1 VLKTDLA
8 LPAAAAAVVVTAVAR
23 VHWPAGL
30 FVKLLP
36 AWKSADGVAE
46 SAWQQVTAVAAAVVV
61 TESRVAMVAAV
72 LSNVVAARFALL
84 AAVVL
89 VATFLTVQLPR
100 LLAAVGNGVAQ
111 LDWWRTAAAAA
122 AAACRLASFAVLLC
136 GIEDEAAAKPELVLG
151 SLSSRAAVVVASKC
165 RCRAHSCLPADDAA
179 AKIAPVVFDAP
190 LVP

>member
-100 LLAAVGNGVAQ
+100 LLHVDWHHLLCCCAALKMRQQQSQSWCWGRFQVVLLLLWHQ
-111 LDWWRTAAAAA
+111 SAAAELTRASLLMTQLP
-122 AAACRLASFAVLLC
+122 RLLL
-136 GIEDEAAAKPELVLG
+136 
-151 SLSSRAAVVVASKC
+151 
-165 RCRAHSCLPADDAA
+165 
-179 AKIAPVVFDAP
+179 
-190 LVP
+190 